1 MLIAG
6 IDGSSNLTGIAIF
19 RDGQYIEHTL
29 VDCHK
34 IKDTDERLRQMMRGI
49 CKYLDEFDVDKIIME
64 KSVLKTNIAVVQ
76 LLSILSGAIMYYA
89 AQRNIEF
96 ENPVPTEWRKRI
108 GLEQSKNVKREVLK
122 QEAILA
128 VKREYGLSVSDDV
141 AEAILIAR
149 SGFNLPKIEMHADD
163 AEIDYWGN

>member
-6 IDGSSNLTGIAIF
+6 IDGSSNLTGISIF

-34 IKDTDERLRQMMRGI
+34 IKDAEERLKKMACSI
-49 CKYLDEFDVDKIIME
+49 CEYLDKFAVDKIIME

-76 LLSILSGAIMYYA
+76 LLSMLSGAVMLYA
-89 AQRNIEF
+89 AQHNIEF

-122 QEAILA
+122 QEAIFA
-128 VKREYGLSVSDDV
+128 VKREYGLSVTDDI
-141 AEAILIAR
+141 AEAILIGR
-149 SGFNLPKIEMHADD
+149 SGFDLPKLETCADD
-163 AEIDYWGN
+163 VEIDHWGE